1 MRNPRLRDL
10 TLEELED
17 LEQELLE
24 NGERSDY
31 GYYAQLVKVYEEMH
45 RRQKLLARKNSNLY
59 GYSLQYTQ
67 KLLVSYLIKFG
78 TYLKMNYFKDDR
90 LAVESLL
97 KAVSIEEN
105 LPIAYYR
112 LGFLAYKHEEYSSA
126 VRYFQQAID
135 RQHLKAESKY
145 MLNQQQEFHAHM
157 YLANSAL
164 YVAKAAYEEMEKLP
178 FSFPGELPNLALS
191 PLFATLSKNEHYL
204 REHAFY
210 YISKTGIK
218 TCSKETCEE
227 LFENGDKE
235 VLVVYFNDRENI
247 LSFNGEEAIVTPGQ
261 ANMIRHFLLSSKRDK
276 PCTRLTMRDFFG
288 KTGSDGE
295 VKKNTFIK
303 SIERLR
309 GRLKTLDMP
318 DIIDVTQ
325 YRGETAYYFNES
337 VGYAVLFRVDDA
349 FANDYV
355 S

>member
-1 MRNPRLRDL
+1 MRNQRLRDL

-17 LEQELLE
+17 LEQELQE
-24 NGERSDY
+24 NGEQSDY

-45 RRQKLLARKNSNLY
+45 RRLKSLARKDKDHY
-59 GYSLQYTQ
+59 QYSFQYTQ
-67 KLLVSYLIKFG
+67 KLLVSFLIKFG
-78 TYLKMNYFKDDR
+78 TYLKMNNVKDDR

-97 KAVSIEEN
+97 KAVSIEEH

-112 LGFLAYKHEEYSSA
+112 LGFLAYKHENYSSA
-126 VRYFQQAID
+126 FRYFQQALD
-135 RQHLKAESKY
+135 QLKGESNY
-145 MLNQQQEFHAHM
+145 RLNQQQEFHAHM

-178 FSFPGELPNLALS
+178 FSFPGQLPNLALS
-191 PLFATLSKNEHYL
+191 PLYDTLSQNEQYL

-210 YISKTGIK
+210 HISKTGIK
-218 TCSKETCEE
+218 TFSKDACED
-227 LFENGDKE
+227 LLENGEKD
-235 VLVVYFNDRENI
+235 VLIIYFNDRENT
-247 LSFNGEEAIVTPGQ
+247 LSFNREEATVTPGQ
-261 ANMIRHFLLSSKRDK
+261 ANMIRHFLLSSNRES

-309 GRLKTLDMP
+309 ARLKTLNMP

-337 VGYAVLFRVDDA
+337 VGFTVLFRVDDA